1 MINTITGNNLVEKA
15 ARVAAHAHWTQKRK
29 GDDLPYI
36 IHPVMVAVKLIK
48 HTFPDAVIAAALTH
62 DVLEDT
68 DYPEAKM
75 RAELGDDVLHIVK
88 TVTHDRSL
96 PWEEKKKKYIET
108 VRAGSEGARA
118 VAVSDK
124 IHNLESLLLAYEDQG
139 PALWKRFNRGRDK
152 KLWFEKAMLQML
164 KESWRHPLI
173 DEYERLIE
181 KMTKLKVE

>member
-1 MINTITGNNLVEKA
+1 M
-15 ARVAAHAHWTQKRK
+15 
-29 GDDLPYI
+29 
-36 IHPVMVAVKLIK
+36 
-48 HTFPDAVIAAALTH
+48 
-62 DVLEDT
+62 
-68 DYPEAKM
+68 
-75 RAELGDDVLHIVK
+75 
-88 TVTHDRSL
+88 
-96 PWEEKKKKYIET
+96 
-108 VRAGSEGARA
+108 RAGSEGARA

-124 IHNLESLLLAYEDQG
+124 IHNLESLLLAYEEHG